1 MSTNTNSTGLV
12 RSLSLSQAIMIGVAS
27 MIGGAIFVL
36 VGPGISA
43 AGPALIVA
51 FLLNG
56 VITLFTALTYAELGS
71 ALPATGGGY
80 KWIRE
85 GLPRPNSYL
94 SGWMAWFAH
103 SIAGSLYAV
112 AFGTFFGHLLKSA
125 EIIDDTFGIP
135 LEKLFAIIAII
146 IFAFV
151 NIRGSSHT
159 GKVGSAITFTQLGI
173 IGALVIAALAAM
185 TFANPNW
192 PTNFQDFFPNGT
204 SGLIL
209 AMGITFIAF
218 EGYEIIA
225 QAGDEIKKPKKNIPK
240 AILIS
245 LGIVISVYVLFA
257 FVFIGGLDPLQIGQ
271 PAWEFIGGYGELGI
285 IEAAEYYLPF
295 GALIVLAGGFVST
308 LAALNATTF
317 AASRVSFAMGRNYD
331 LPSMFGKL
339 HPKYRTPYVS
349 TICSAVVMITLA
361 MLFDLTMIALAA
373 TVMFLF
379 LFAQVNIACITIRR
393 LAEEKKL
400 VYGFK
405 TPFTLNLNRF
415 LFLRK
420 NKEFRKLESKLPSP
434 EWGVV
439 PLIPVIG
446 FAVVSILAIYLL
458 FSQPLSWIIAIIW
471 VGVGFLIY
479 RLHTSKKEKQIIAP
493 LVFNQEPSERKEYR
507 ILVVFS
513 KSTATKLAKIASAIA
528 DQKNGEISFLSV
540 ISVPKQTPLSFANKA
555 GETGIGVFD
564 KLKKSIS
571 HSIRHRYLV
580 RLSHDPTE
588 AILATA
594 EEEGINTMIVDFSFL
609 RNNRK
614 LLSLSTCDIIGVIP
628 GKNFAKDVSN
638 LIVSYD
644 RGRHSNLGLELAHAI
659 SNDYNSKI
667 RVVRGITQ
675 SPEVEVEIVNRINE
689 VMFDL
694 DLKKIQFEKVYPK
707 TQNMLVS
714 SELLKNFNKVK
725 HGILILGAGNQADT
739 AFSPKALELADKSK
753 KTVFIVRNHMFSEF
767 HTRSFWNMFLQIV
780 KENKLLYR
788 VYIEILALISL
799 IKSKQKIGRYDE
811 EYFDTKF

>member
-1 MSTNTNSTGLV
+1 MSAETNSTGLV

-94 SGWMAWFAH
+94 SGGMAWFAH

-204 SGLIL
+204 SGLVL
-209 AMGITFIAF
+209 AMGLTFIAF

-317 AASRVSFAMGRNYD
+317 AASRVSFAMGRNHD
-331 LPSMFGKL
+331 LPPAFSKL
-339 HPKYRTPYVS
+339 HQKYRTPFVS
-349 TICSAVVMITLA
+349 TICSAIVMIVLA
-361 MLFDLTMIALAA
+361 VLFDLTMIALAA
-373 TVMFLF
+373 SVMFLF

-393 LAEEKKL
+393 LAKERKI

-405 TPFTLNLNRF
+405 TP
-415 LFLRK
+415 LF
-420 NKEFRKLESKLPSP
+420 
-434 EWGVV
+434 
-439 PLIPVIG
+439 PLIPIIG
-446 FAVVSILAIYLL
+446 FSVVCILAIYLL
-458 FSQPLSWIIAIIW
+458 FSQPLSWAIAIVWI
-471 VGVGFLIY
+471 VIGFLIY
-479 RLHTSKKEKQIIAP
+479 KLYTSKREKQAIAP

-528 DQKNGEISFLSV
+528 DQKDGEISFLSV

-588 AILATA
+588 AILATV

-628 GKNFAKDVSN
+628 RKDFEKDMSN

-659 SNDYNSKI
+659 SKDYNSKI

-675 SPEVEVEIVNRINE
+675 SPEVEVEIVNKINE

-753 KTVFIVRNHMFSEF
+753 KTVFIVRNHLFSEF
-767 HTRSFWNMFLQIV
+767 HARSFWNMFLQIA

>member
-1 MSTNTNSTGLV
+1 MSAETNSSGLV

-103 SIAGSLYAV
+103 SIAGSLYAI

-135 LEKLFAIIAII
+135 LEKLFAIIAIV
-146 IFAFV
+146 IFAIV

-271 PAWEFIGGYGELGI
+271 PAWEFIGSYGELGI

-317 AASRVSFAMGRNYD
+317 AASRVSFAMGRNHD
-331 LPSMFGKL
+331 LPPAFSKL
-339 HPKYRTPYVS
+339 HQNT
-349 TICSAVVMITLA
+349 
-361 MLFDLTMIALAA
+361 
-373 TVMFLF
+373 
-379 LFAQVNIACITIRR
+379 
-393 LAEEKKL
+393 
-400 VYGFK
+400 
-405 TPFTLNLNRF
+405 
-415 LFLRK
+415 
-420 NKEFRKLESKLPSP
+420 
-434 EWGVV
+434 
-439 PLIPVIG
+439 
-446 FAVVSILAIYLL
+446 
-458 FSQPLSWIIAIIW
+458 
-471 VGVGFLIY
+471 
-479 RLHTSKKEKQIIAP
+479 
-493 LVFNQEPSERKEYR
+493 ER
-507 ILVVFS
+507 
-513 KSTATKLAKIASAIA
+513 
-528 DQKNGEISFLSV
+528 
-540 ISVPKQTPLSFANKA
+540 
-555 GETGIGVFD
+555 
-564 KLKKSIS
+564 
-571 HSIRHRYLV
+571 
-580 RLSHDPTE
+580 
-588 AILATA
+588 
-594 EEEGINTMIVDFSFL
+594 
-609 RNNRK
+609 
-614 LLSLSTCDIIGVIP
+614 LLSLQYVLP
-628 GKNFAKDVSN
+628 
-638 LIVSYD
+638 
-644 RGRHSNLGLELAHAI
+644 
-659 SNDYNSKI
+659 
-667 RVVRGITQ
+667 
-675 SPEVEVEIVNRINE
+675 
-689 VMFDL
+689 
-694 DLKKIQFEKVYPK
+694 
-707 TQNMLVS
+707 
-714 SELLKNFNKVK
+714 
-725 HGILILGAGNQADT
+725 
-739 AFSPKALELADKSK
+739 
-753 KTVFIVRNHMFSEF
+753 
-767 HTRSFWNMFLQIV
+767 
-780 KENKLLYR
+780 
-788 VYIEILALISL
+788 
-799 IKSKQKIGRYDE
+799 
-811 EYFDTKF
+811 

>member
-1 MSTNTNSTGLV
+1 MSAETNSSGLV

-209 AMGITFIAF
+209 AMGLTFIAF

-317 AASRVSFAMGRNYD
+317 AASRVSFAMGRNHD
-331 LPSMFGKL
+331 LPPAFSKL
-339 HPKYRTPYVS
+339 HQKYRTPFVS
-349 TICSAVVMITLA
+349 TICSAIVMIVLA
-361 MLFDLTMIALAA
+361 VSFDLTMIALAA
-373 TVMFLF
+373 SVMFLF

-393 LAEEKKL
+393 LAKERKI

-405 TPFTLNLNRF
+405 TPFF
-415 LFLRK
+415 
-420 NKEFRKLESKLPSP
+420 
-434 EWGVV
+434 
-439 PLIPVIG
+439 PLIPIIG
-446 FAVVSILAIYLL
+446 FSVVCLLAIYLL
-458 FSQPLSWIIAIIW
+458 FSQPLSWAIAIVWI
-471 VGVGFLIY
+471 VIGFLIY
-479 RLHTSKKEKQIIAP
+479 KLYTSKREKQAIAP

-528 DQKNGEISFLSV
+528 DQKDGEISFLSV

-588 AILATA
+588 AILATV

-644 RGRHSNLGLELAHAI
+644 KGRHSNLGLELAHAI
-659 SNDYNSKI
+659 SKDYNSKI

-767 HTRSFWNMFLQIV
+767 HARSFWNMFLQIA

>member
-1 MSTNTNSTGLV
+1 MSAETNSSGLV

-209 AMGITFIAF
+209 AMGLTFIAF

-271 PAWEFIGGYGELGI
+271 PAWEFIGSYGELGI

-317 AASRVSFAMGRNYD
+317 AASRVSFAMGRNHD
-331 LPSMFGKL
+331 LPPVFNKL
-339 HPKYRTPYVS
+339 HQKYRTPFVS
-349 TICSAVVMITLA
+349 TICSAIVMIVLA
-361 MLFDLTMIALAA
+361 VSFDLTMIALAA
-373 TVMFLF
+373 SVMFLF

-393 LAEEKKL
+393 LAKERKI

-405 TPFTLNLNRF
+405 TPFF
-415 LFLRK
+415 
-420 NKEFRKLESKLPSP
+420 
-434 EWGVV
+434 
-439 PLIPVIG
+439 PLIPVVG
-446 FAVVSILAIYLL
+446 FGVVCLLAIYLL
-458 FSQPLSWIIAIIW
+458 FSQPLSWAIAIVWI
-471 VGVGFLIY
+471 VIGFLIY
-479 RLHTSKKEKQIIAP
+479 KLYTSKREKQATAP

-628 GKNFAKDVSN
+628 GKNFAKDMSN

-644 RGRHSNLGLELAHAI
+644 RGRHSNLGLELAHAV

-725 HGILILGAGNQADT
+725 RGILILGAGNQADT

-767 HTRSFWNMFLQIV
+767 HARSFWNMFLQIV

-788 VYIEILALISL
+788 VYIEILALMSL

-811 EYFDTKF
+811 EYFDTKY